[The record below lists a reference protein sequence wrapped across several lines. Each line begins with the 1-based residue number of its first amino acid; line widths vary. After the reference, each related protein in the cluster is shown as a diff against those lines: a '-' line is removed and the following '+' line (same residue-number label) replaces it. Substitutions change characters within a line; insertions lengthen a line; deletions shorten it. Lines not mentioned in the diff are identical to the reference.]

1 MTRADTSGP
10 AVVAERERVAD
21 RLLRS
26 TAARSYDPDVD
37 IDWTAP
43 AEPGKGF
50 MLEHRCA
57 GTRQCSRA

>member
-1 MTRADTSGP
+1 
-10 AVVAERERVAD
+10 VVAERERVAD